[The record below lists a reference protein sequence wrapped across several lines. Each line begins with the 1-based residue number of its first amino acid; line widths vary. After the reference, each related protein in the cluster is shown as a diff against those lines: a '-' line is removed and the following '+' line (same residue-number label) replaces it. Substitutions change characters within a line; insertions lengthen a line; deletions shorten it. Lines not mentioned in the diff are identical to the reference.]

1 MVVDKTTFDVGQIAM
16 NEIGVMGTPGYWCND
31 IRRLKTGDK
40 LNQVEGYVKRDLT
53 ALKYKVYSIT
63 QTTPSYSLSRHAL
76 AFKLRTNP
84 WDYHFM
90 RLQKGEGKW
99 SFKAGWKGP
108 AFWINGKT
116 PNQVTWTEYIC
127 LDSGSSK
134 VWRNDGGVYNSTLWY
149 ITYK

>member
-1 MVVDKTTFDVGQIAM
+1 MGDVEGIADKDGTVRCMYDYDVWGKLTDM
-16 NEIGVMGTPGYWCND
+16 
-31 IRRLKTGDK
+31 TGDK
-40 LNQVEGYVKRDLT
+40 LNQLEGYVKRDLT
-53 ALKYKVYSIT
+53 ALKYKVQSIT

-116 PNQVTWTEYIC
+116 PNQVTWTEYKC
-127 LDSGSSK
+127 YYSRP
-134 VWRNDGGVYNSTLWY
+134 VWENVGVAYNSALWY